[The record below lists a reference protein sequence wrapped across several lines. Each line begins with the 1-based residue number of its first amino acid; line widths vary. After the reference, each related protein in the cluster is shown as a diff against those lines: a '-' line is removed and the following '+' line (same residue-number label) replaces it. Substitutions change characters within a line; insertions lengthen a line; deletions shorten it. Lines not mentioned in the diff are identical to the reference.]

1 VEHLYDQVASLQK
14 SVGKTPGQRDG
25 MASSPIKSSSWERIV
40 EDPRPGRRIVNT
52 LGFFIQA
59 TVGHILPHAP
69 AQTESKS
76 TCLRA
81 ICKLAQ
87 IAKWLLPISEVYL
100 VLRKDLNSLLSS
112 YSTRIP
118 VEILIASEREVEE
131 AALLRD
137 SNERLMAI
145 YRSRWRRGHK
155 CFVAKSGAK
164 VIASNW
170 LIFGAEVD
178 NADFTVVCDGEVVCS
193 DAYTAPSWR
202 GNGIHTG
209 LLSRMLQWA
218 RDAGYQVAYTELSAF
233 VRNSWV
239 THERLGWKVVQLA
252 VRIRLAG
259 AKRESVLVFGRSS
272 HPLRGMFLH
281 SGERDIVL
289 SRILNSGEHIVFP
302 LKLFK
307 TQTGNLR
314 GNAIVC
320 IPGMHDPGHCVYGPD
335 YIISRAGTYR
345 ALFTVS
351 QELAEVVGDVVF
363 DVYENRKA
371 KSVLAEAQFDT
382 GARSEPV
389 ALEFFAKKGYSI
401 ELRVYWRGKSRLRVR
416 EIRLERRM

>member
-1 VEHLYDQVASLQK
+1 MEDNWTGSQNSKHSWAVYSTASH
-14 SVGKTPGQRDG
+14 
-25 MASSPIKSSSWERIV
+25 IY
-40 EDPRPGRRIVNT
+40 RP
-52 LGFFIQA
+52 
-59 TVGHILPHAP
+59 AP
-69 AQTESKS
+69 VQEESKS
-76 TCLRA
+76 ITLRL

-87 IAKWLLPISEVYL
+87 LAKWLLPISEVYL
-100 VLRKDLNSLLSS
+100 VLRKDLDSLLIS
-112 YSTRIP
+112 YCARIP

-137 SNERLMAI
+137 SDGRLVAI

-178 NADFTVVCDGEVVCS
+178 NADFTAVCDGEVVCS

-218 RDAGYQVAYTELSAF
+218 RDAGYQIAYTELSAF
-233 VRNSWV
+233 VRNSWI
-239 THERLGWKVVQLA
+239 THERLGWKIVQLA

-289 SRILNSGEHIVFP
+289 SRVLKSGEHIVFP
-302 LKLFK
+302 LKTFK
-307 TQTGNLR
+307 THTGNLQ
-314 GNAIVC
+314 GNAIEC
-320 IPGMHDPGHCVYGPD
+320 IPQKHDPGHCLYGPD
-335 YIISRAGTYR
+335 YVISRAGTYR
-345 ALFTVS
+345 AFFTVS
-351 QELAEVVGDVVF
+351 QELPEVVGDVVF

-371 KSVLAEAQFDT
+371 NGVLAEAQLDT
-382 GARSEPV
+382 VARSESV
-389 ALEFFAKKGYSI
+389 VLEFFAKKGYSI
-401 ELRVYWRGKSRLRVR
+401 ELRVYWRGKSRLRVT